1 MKKVTGIGGVFFKC
15 EDREKM
21 RAWYAEHLGIHS
33 EEWGGVF
40 EWRDKTNPDIEGYTA
55 WSPFKQETRYFD
67 PSKQDFMINYRVDD
81 LEALAAELKKAGIEE
96 VGEREYS
103 DFGKFTWI
111 MDPEGRKIEL
121 WEPPKGPNKI

>member
-81 LEALAAELKKAGIEE
+81 LEALTAELKKAGIEE
-96 VGEREYS
+96 VGEKR
-103 DFGKFTWI
+103 I
-111 MDPEGRKIEL
+111 QRL
-121 WEPPKGPNKI
+121 WQVHLDHGSRRPQDRTLGTTQRPQ